1 MVVMKFIPVKMEL
14 NPRINAPNNAGITVV
29 VVVVLYG
36 V

>member
-1 MVVMKFIPVKMEL
+1 MEVMKFIPVKMEL
-14 NPRINAPNNAGITVV
+14 KPRINAPVRAGMTLV